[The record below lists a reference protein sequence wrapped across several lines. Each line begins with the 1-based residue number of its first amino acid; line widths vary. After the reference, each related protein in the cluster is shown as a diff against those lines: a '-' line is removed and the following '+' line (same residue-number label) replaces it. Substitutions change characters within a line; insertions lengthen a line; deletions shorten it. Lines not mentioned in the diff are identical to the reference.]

1 MNGLLANV
9 KSKIFWVM
17 AAPLVGCF
25 IFVSHELFHWPM
37 WPFLSTIALIGS
49 VLSAVHH
56 ADVIAHRIGEPF
68 GALMLALAVTAIEVS
83 LIVSLMLAGGPDTT
97 LLARD
102 AVFATVMIVLNG
114 MVGLCIFIG
123 GLKHKEQTFTLQGV
137 SATLIVLVT
146 ISVLTL
152 ILPNFT
158 KTVVGPFYSTTQ
170 LIYVALVTLVLYG
183 TFVYVQN
190 VLHRSD
196 FVAKGDEPDIKK
208 PSLRSAV
215 RSGVFLFLCLGA
227 VVLLAEMLAPGL
239 KNWLTAA
246 GAPSSL
252 SGVIIACV
260 VLLPEGLSALRA
272 ARSNHLQ
279 KSFNLSLGSAI
290 ASIGLTVPT
299 VAFVSIFLGLPL
311 TLGIDAEATVLFL
324 LSLFIIVLS
333 LSTGKTTILQGVV
346 LLLLFSIYLFTIIF
360 P

>member
-1 MNGLLANV
+1 MGCL
-9 KSKIFWVM
+9 IF
-17 AAPLVGCF
+17 
-25 IFVSHELFHWPM
+25 IYHELFHGPV
-37 WPFLSTIALIGS
+37 WPFLSAVALIGS

-68 GALMLALAVTAIEVS
+68 GALILALAVTFIEVS
-83 LIVSLMLAGGPDTT
+83 LIVSLMLAGGPDATS
-97 LLARD
+97 LARD

-158 KTVVGPFYSTTQ
+158 KTTIGPFYSTTQ
-170 LIYVALVTLVLYG
+170 LFYVALVTLLLYG

-196 FVAKGDEPDIKK
+196 FVSKGDEPNFKK
-208 PSLRSAV
+208 PSPGSAV
-215 RSGVFLFLCLGA
+215 WSGIFLFLCLGS

-239 KNWLTAA
+239 KNWLTAE
-246 GAPSSL
+246 GAPPSL

-290 ASIGLTVPT
+290 ASIGLTIPT

-311 TLGIDAEATVLFL
+311 TLGIDSEATVLFL

-346 LLLLFSIYLFTIIF
+346 LLILFSIYLFTIVF

>member
-1 MNGLLANV
+1 MNRMHI
-9 KSKIFWVM
+9 KSKSFWVI
-17 AAPLVGCF
+17 AAPLVGCVIF
-25 IFVSHELFHWPM
+25 IIHELFHRPM
-37 WPFLSTIALIGS
+37 WPLIPSIALIGS

-56 ADVIAHRIGEPF
+56 ADIIAHRIGEPF
-68 GALMLALAVTAIEVS
+68 GALMLALAVTTIEVS

-97 LLARD
+97 FLARD

-170 LIYVALVTLVLYG
+170 LIYVALVTLMLYG

-196 FVAKGDEPDIKK
+196 FVSKGDEPNVKK

-215 RSGVFLFLCLGA
+215 WSGVFLFLCLGA

-246 GAPSSL
+246 GAPPSL

-272 ARSNHLQ
+272 AKGNHLQ

-346 LLLLFSIYLFTIIF
+346 LLLLFSIYLFTIIY

>member
-1 MNGLLANV
+1 MNSIITKATS
-9 KSKIFWVM
+9 KSFWVM
-17 AAPLVGCF
+17 AAPLLGCL
-25 IFVSHELFHWPM
+25 IFVYHELLHGSI
-37 WPFLSTIALIGS
+37 WPFFSTIALIGS
-49 VLSAVHH
+49 VLSAVYH

-68 GALMLALAVTAIEVS
+68 GALMLALAVTFIEVS

-114 MVGLCIFIG
+114 MVGICIFIG

-196 FVAKGDEPDIKK
+196 FVTKGDEPDIKK

-272 ARSNHLQ
+272 ARSNNLQ